1 MQLADLFLAPLY
13 LGLFYFIAYMVRP
26 TFTNKFTRPY
36 FLPGLTLKFI
46 GAISLGL
53 IYQFYYHGG
62 DTFNYLIHIK
72 LITAAFDHSFAT
84 GIKLMLDDGGSKDPA
99 LFPYTSQM
107 FWHQAGS
114 TEFRLARFAAFL
126 GLFCFSNYT
135 VIALFFAAISFSGI
149 WAMYIT
155 MVKIRPHVYKE
166 LAWTMFYMPSLF
178 FWGSG
183 LLKDSLCV
191 GALGWLFY
199 GFYRGTIQKQAIVKS
214 LFIGGLGA
222 YTLFNIKVY
231 ILLCFLPAALLWVF
245 NENNARIRNKT
256 LRMIAKPLF
265 FGLGGLVAIYAVN
278 NLTKGDDKYDVDK
291 IGERSKITADYLYEI
306 SKSQEGSAYTL
317 GTQDGT
323 INGMVKLAPQAI
335 GTALFRPFLWEAH
348 NPVMLLSALE
358 AGFFLLFTL
367 RIFKRTGVGVTL
379 SLIGQ
384 TPVLLMCFIFSLIF
398 GASVAIT
405 SSNFGTLVR
414 YKIPLIPFY
423 LSGLYILQSIATER
437 IRPQTRQLVARQS
450 QVA

>member
-1 MQLADLFLAPLY
+1 MELADLFIAPLY

-26 TFTNKFTRPY
+26 AVTNKFTRPY
-36 FLPGLTLKFI
+36 FLPGLTLKFV
-46 GAISLGL
+46 GAIGLGL

-62 DTFNYLIHIK
+62 DTFNYLYHVKII
-72 LITAAFDHSFAT
+72 ASAFDHSFAT
-84 GIKLMLDDGGSKDPA
+84 GFKLLMDDGGSQDPA
-99 LFPYTSQM
+99 LLPYTSRM

-114 TEFRLARFAAFL
+114 TEFRLVRFAAFL
-126 GLFCFSNYT
+126 GLFCFNNYT
-135 VIALFFAAISFSGI
+135 AIALFFAIISFSGI
-149 WAMYIT
+149 WALYIT

-199 GFYRGTIQKQAIVKS
+199 GFYRGTIQKQAIIKS
-214 LFIGGLGA
+214 LLIGSLGA

-245 NENNARIRNKT
+245 NENNARIKNKT
-256 LRMIAKPLF
+256 LRMVAKPLF
-265 FGLGGLVAIYAVN
+265 FGLGGLVAMYAIT
-278 NLTKGDDKYDVDK
+278 NLTKGDEKYDVDK
-291 IGERSKITADYLYEI
+291 IGERSKITADYLYEV
-306 SKSQEGSAYTL
+306 SQKQEGSGYNL

-323 INGMVKLAPQAI
+323 IGGMVKLAPQAI
-335 GTALFRPFLWEAH
+335 GTALFRPFLWEAR

-367 RIFKRTGVGVTL
+367 RIFKHTGVRATL
-379 SLIGQ
+379 SLISQ

-398 GASVAIT
+398 AASVAIT
-405 SSNFGTLVR
+405 SSNFGTLAR

-423 LSGLYILQSIATER
+423 LSGLYILQSIAVER
-437 IRPQTRQLVARQS
+437 TRPRTQVRRPQV
-450 QVA
+450 V